1 MTKKV
6 RWKIDKN
13 TKRDKILYLH
23 GFMSGANSMT
33 VDRLD
38 LKYSYKFEFVV
49 PELNGDIDQS
59 ISIVND
65 FIAKEKPRMI
75 IGSSLG
81 GFYALVCNS
90 GDIPVLVVNPC
101 IDPYT
106 HLQQYLDKDLEY
118 HCKRRDGAV
127 RYRLTQE
134 VLEHFKKYDVV
145 SAIKSKREHLCALLC
160 TNDEVLGTSHLDL
173 FKKVMEEEEEKEEKE
188 GIKKVFI
195 ITAQFGHRA
204 FPWGISHIANLIYST
219 FWDY

>member
-6 RWKIDKN
+6 RPKIDKN
-13 TKRDKILYLH
+13 RKRDKILYLH

-38 LKYSYKFEFVV
+38 LKYGYKFEFVV
-49 PELNGDIDQS
+49 PELNGDIDHS

-101 IDPYT
+101 VDPYV
-106 HLQQYLDKDLEY
+106 HMQQYLDKDLEY
-118 HCKRRDGAV
+118 YCKRRDGEV
-127 RYRLTQE
+127 SYRLTQE
-134 VLEHFKKYDVV
+134 VLEKFKKYDVV

-173 FKKVMEEEEEKEEKE
+173 FKTVWEEEEKEEY
-188 GIKKVFI
+188 KKVSI

-204 FPWGISHIANLIYST
+204 FPWGISCIADLIYSIL
-219 FWDY
+219 WDN